1 MSKQKNTTPRD
12 RMTGCFSE
20 DTALLDSMLRVS
32 ESFDLV
38 ARDLEFAGKKARLYF
53 VDGFAKDDTIL
64 KLITSLEGVTPED
77 ADACADAAQLANR
90 YIPYLEVETES
101 SFEKLVSQILSGPQA
116 LLIEGF
122 SSAVLIDAREYPTR
136 SLQEPENDRV
146 LRGARDSFSET
157 LIVNT
162 ALLRRHIRSPGLTV
176 CHYTIGKVSCTDV
189 AVVYQKDRVDP
200 KQLAAMEAKLFAL
213 SLRSLTMG
221 QESLAEALIGR
232 AWYNPFPK
240 VRYTERP
247 DAATA
252 TVTEGGIIVIV
263 DATPSAMILPT
274 GFFDFFQD
282 TNDYYFPPLIGSYLR
297 LTRYLIYF
305 LTLMLTPTWFLLVKN
320 PHWAFSQLD
329 FIRIEEMNG
338 VPLLI
343 QLLIIELI
351 IDCLKQAALNT
362 PSALGSSFS
371 AVSALIL
378 GEFAVSAHW
387 FVEQVLLYMGFVA
400 VANFAQPS
408 FELGYAFK
416 LCRIL
421 MIVLVAAFNVWGYLG
436 GVLIITL
443 LIASTPTVTGQ
454 SYLYPLIPFDGKKL
468 RRLIFRQRITRE
480 NS

>member
-1 MSKQKNTTPRD
+1 
-12 RMTGCFSE
+12 MTRSQNSSGAGRLSGCFE
-20 DTALLDSMLRVS
+20 QDAETLCKLLRVDD
-32 ESFDLV
+32 SFDLI
-38 ARDLEFAGKKARLYF
+38 ARRLEFAGKRACLYF

-64 KLITSLEGVTPED
+64 KIITSLSGAKE
-77 ADACADAAQLANR
+77 ADLAACTAIEQLADR
-90 YIPYLEVETES
+90 YIPYVEVEYSDDPE
-101 SFEKLVSQILSGPQA
+101 QIVRQVLSGPQA

-122 SSAVLIDAREYPTR
+122 SKAVLIDAREYPTR

-200 KQLAAMEAKLFAL
+200 KQLAALEAKLSAL

-247 DAATA
+247 DTAAAT
-252 TVTEGGIIVIV
+252 VNEGGIIVIV

-421 MIVLVAAFNVWGYLG
+421 MIVLVAAFNVWGYLS